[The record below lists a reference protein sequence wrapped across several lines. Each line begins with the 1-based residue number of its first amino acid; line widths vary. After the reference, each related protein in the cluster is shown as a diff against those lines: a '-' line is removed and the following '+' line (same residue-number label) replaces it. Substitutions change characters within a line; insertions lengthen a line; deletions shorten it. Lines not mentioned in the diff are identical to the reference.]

1 MHIELLPSEL
11 VTDIFLALP
20 TISSVIALS
29 STCHRF
35 RQVFTSSKRL
45 LILSQAAENEFGPT
59 QDIIQMVTHNA
70 SQPAHLR
77 RTVPLSFALIRSI
90 VKVGRVATKWEAVY
104 PSKKWKSDFEN
115 RRSISDDERLR
126 LRRALYRLWL
136 FSRAFHDG
144 TTLRWMRS
152 IPTLQHERTL
162 LLRNFNSVE
171 LAEMLDVHN
180 MLRDT
185 ISNNICPSNGT
196 VNRKF
201 QKRFPNSNH
210 QLIFNTHLNFPPPSS
225 FVQDGAYHCSEV
237 AASKWHNK
245 YVPTA
250 NHEPGAEGW
259 GDDILH
265 YYVIEDML
273 KLDPEQLMFLK
284 ENAPFKRQVEDH
296 IRSQGDWFDNNGET
310 FVQTLQQVIHD
321 RGQEMDEF
329 KDAIE
334 DGELGVALKER
345 VL

>member
-1 MHIELLPSEL
+1 MHIEFLPSEL

-20 TISSVIALS
+20 SISSVIALS
-29 STCHRF
+29 WTCHHF
-35 RQVFTSSKRL
+35 RQIYTSSKRL

-59 QDIIQMVTHNA
+59 QDIVQLVTHNS

-77 RTVPLSFALIRSI
+77 RSVPLSDSLVRSI
-90 VKVGRVATKWEAVY
+90 VKVGRVAAKWEAIY
-104 PSKKWKSDFEN
+104 PFKKWKADFEN
-115 RRSISDDERLR
+115 RRSITDDERFR

-144 TTLRWMRS
+144 AILRWMRS
-152 IPTLQHERTL
+152 LPALHHERTL
-162 LLRNFNSVE
+162 LLRNFDSIE

-196 VNRKF
+196 VSRKF
-201 QKRFPNSNH
+201 QKRFPNSNY
-210 QLIFNTHLNFPPPSS
+210 QLLFNTNLNFPPPSS
-225 FVQDGAYHCSEV
+225 FVPEGTHYCSEV

-245 YVPTA
+245 YIPTA

-265 YYVIEDML
+265 YYIVEDML
-273 KLDPEQLMFLK
+273 KLDPEQLIFLK
-284 ENAPFKRQVEDH
+284 ENAPYKSQVEAY

-310 FVQTLQQVIHD
+310 FVQTLQQVVRD

-329 KDAIE
+329 KEAIE
-334 DGELGVALKER
+334 DGELGVALREN
-345 VL
+345 